1 MNLSKA
7 PVILDTDIGTDIDDT
22 WALGL
27 MLKSP
32 ELDVKLITTT
42 TGDTHYRAK
51 IVCKMLDIA
60 GRADIPVGIG
70 IVQEMDLL
78 AKKQAQWV
86 EDYNLDQFQGK
97 VHENGIEAMIRT
109 IMDSPDVI
117 KLICIG
123 PLTNIKVAL
132 DREPDIV
139 KYAHFIGMQGSI
151 DRGYNGQEGVTAEYN
166 VAKDIPSAQKV
177 LTAEWQSITITPL
190 DTCGLINLQ
199 GSRYQAVKKCQNPIT
214 AAVIENYCKWN
225 KPDKNFER
233 ESTVLF
239 DTVAIYLAL
248 SEEYLVMKE
257 MKIKVG
263 DDGKMREDNSG
274 RSMNVA
280 IDWENQNAFLD
291 FLVAQYTR

>member
-51 IVCKMLDIA
+51 IVCKMLDRVR
-60 GRADIPVGIG
+60 RADIPVGIG

-78 AKKQAQWV
+78 AKRQAQWV
-86 EDYNLDQFQGK
+86 EDYNLDQFRGK
-97 VHENGIEAMIRT
+97 IYENGIEAIIQT
-109 IMDSPDVI
+109 IIDSPDVI

-123 PLTNIKVAL
+123 PLTNINVAI
-132 DREPDIV
+132 DQEPDIV
-139 KYAHFIGMQGSI
+139 KNAHFIGMQGSI
-151 DRGYNGQEGVTAEYN
+151 YRGYNGQEGITAEYN
-166 VAKDIPSAQKV
+166 VAKDIPAAQKV
-177 LTAEWQSITITPL
+177 LSAKWHTITITPL
-190 DTCGLINLQ
+190 DTCGLIRLQ
-199 GSRYQAVKKCQNPIT
+199 SNRYQAVKKYQNPII
-214 AAVIENYCKWN
+214 AAVIENYHKWD
-225 KPDKNFER
+225 KSDKNFEK

-257 MKIKVG
+257 MKIKVD

-280 IDWENQNAFLD
+280 IDWENKNAFLD
-291 FLVAQYTR
+291 FLVARYTE

>member
-1 MNLSKA
+1 MNLSKT

-78 AKKQAQWV
+78 AKRQVQWV
-86 EDYNLDQFQGK
+86 KDYNLDQFQGK
-97 VHENGIEAMIRT
+97 IHENGIEAMIRT

-123 PLTNIKVAL
+123 PLTNINIVL
-132 DREPDIV
+132 DWEPDIV
-139 KYAHFIGMQGSI
+139 KNAHFIGMQGSI
-151 DRGYNGQEGVTAEYN
+151 YRGYNSQEGITAEYN
-166 VAKDIPSAQKV
+166 VAKDIPAAQKV
-177 LTAEWQSITITPL
+177 LSAKWHTITITPL
-190 DTCGLINLQ
+190 DTCGLIHLQ

-214 AAVIENYCKWN
+214 VAVIENYRKWN

-257 MKIKVG
+257 MKIKVD

-280 IDWENQNAFLD
+280 IDWENKNAFLD
-291 FLVAQYTR
+291 FLVARYTE